1 MKRYRKN
8 GLCMLCIGLLLC
20 GCLVSCGTETSPQN
34 GTSTPMS
41 GSTETVTTEEKQPI
55 ELVPIS
61 NMGGKEFCIM
71 TTNWYNHA
79 PLDFTDIAPTEQTSD
94 LISNAAYERV
104 LYMEEAYNCYVSR
117 IDVDTGS
124 VTSAL
129 AKNTLGGDKTY
140 DFVYLRGTNLISAIT
155 GGHLA
160 ETSSFEMD
168 FAAPWWDAEGI
179 ASLSINNR
187 TYALIGDVS
196 VNHLL
201 ATWMGCFNKELVE
214 DHGLENPYDMVKQGS
229 WTFENVI
236 RMSKQI
242 ATDNDGTPGMGPND
256 LWGLDY
262 SRDTVMGILSSC
274 GIKIV
279 EKNADGVPE
288 MVIGKYQAEVQS
300 LLEQLYDR
308 THTRDRL
315 NFSGSASVFETGHAL
330 VLFAAAQNAP
340 TLRFLDVDYG
350 IVPYPKASEESEYIS
365 TPAGLYLSLL
375 TIPVTNTNYETS
387 ALFLDAFAAYGYQE
401 VRPVFYD
408 NILLRKVGKDEE
420 SFEMLQYIFENIFYD
435 IGTIYDITDRQIQD
449 TARTYNSSF
458 VTLYANAGNVW
469 KTKLEN
475 LLTKF
480 S

>member
-1 MKRYRKN
+1 MKKELKK
-8 GLCMLCIGLLLC
+8 GLCALLSLLLL
-20 GCLVSCGTETSPQN
+20 GCCFVSCGETP
-34 GTSTPMS
+34 P
-41 GSTETVTTEEKQPI
+41 STETLTNPNVGVTEDIPTEELLPI
-55 ELVPIS
+55 EQVPIRDLGS
-61 NMGGKEFCIM
+61 KEFCIL
-71 TTNWYNHA
+71 TTNWYKHA
-79 PLDFTDIAPTEQTSD
+79 PLDFTDIAPTEVSED

-104 LYMEEAYNCYVSR
+104 LYMEEVYNCSVSR
-117 IDVDTGS
+117 VDVDTGS
-124 VTSAL
+124 VVTAL
-129 AKNTLGGDKTY
+129 AKNTMGGDKTY
-140 DFVYLRGTNLISAIT
+140 DFTYLRGTNLISAIT

-160 ETSSFEMD
+160 ETSAFQLD
-168 FAAPWWDAEGI
+168 TTTPWWDAEGMDN
-179 ASLSINNR
+179 LSINGR
-187 TYALIGDVS
+187 TYALIGDTS
-196 VNHLL
+196 INHLL
-201 ATWMGCFNKELVE
+201 ATWMGCFNKKIVE
-214 DHGLENPYDMVKQGS
+214 DHGLESPYDMVNKGT

-236 RMSKQI
+236 RMSKEI
-242 ATDNDGTPGMGPND
+242 ATDRDGTPGMGPND

-279 EKNADGVPE
+279 EKDEDGIPE
-288 MVIGKYQAEVQS
+288 MVIGKYQAEVQE

-315 NFSGSASVFETGHAL
+315 NFSGTASVFENGNAL

-350 IVPYPKASEESEYIS
+350 IVPYPKGSEEGDYIS

-375 TIPVTNTNYETS
+375 TIPVTNTSFENS

-401 VRPVFYD
+401 IRPIFYD

-420 SFEMLQYIFENIFYD
+420 SYEMLKYIFENIFYD
-435 IGTIYDITDRQIQD
+435 IGTVYDITDRQIQD

-458 VTLYANAGNVW
+458 VTLYANSGHVW
-469 KTKLEN
+469 NTKLIN
-475 LLTKF
+475 LLSKF